1 MDFDARCRP
10 IERNEP
16 NIDSST
22 SVTKPPSVSDLQL
35 SSSSSSS
42 RAVGTIPLPL
52 SVAVSVSK
60 TGNRNP
66 YVYNLDDVT
75 SIFTQ
80 LLKKQLVEDSSLM
93 VVRSG
98 YDSPVSFEGRSCVYV
113 LVMQRDFFPDS
124 LYVGETESIQQRLK
138 QHRCVWMSWFR
149 AKHPTLFYS
158 SLFYSSMFY
167 SSLFYS
173 TLLYW
178 YLTPMRLE
186 VLVARYIFTMTQFNM
201 LLLISSHILFCA
213 NYAEQHL
220 REKEFIS
227 LHA

>member
-10 IERNEP
+10 IERKESI
-16 NIDSST
+16 IDSST

-35 SSSSSSS
+35 SSSSSS

-98 YDSPVSFEGRSCVYV
+98 YDPPVSFEGRCCVYV
-113 LVMQRDFFPDS
+113 LVLQRDFFPDS

-138 QHRCVWMSWFR
+138 QHRC
-149 AKHPTLFYS
+149 TLNIQ
-158 SLFYSSMFY
+158 
-167 SSLFYS
+167 
-173 TLLYW
+173 
-178 YLTPMRLE
+178 
-186 VLVARYIFTMTQFNM
+186 V
-201 LLLISSHILFCA
+201 
-213 NYAEQHL
+213 
-220 REKEFIS
+220 
-227 LHA
+227 